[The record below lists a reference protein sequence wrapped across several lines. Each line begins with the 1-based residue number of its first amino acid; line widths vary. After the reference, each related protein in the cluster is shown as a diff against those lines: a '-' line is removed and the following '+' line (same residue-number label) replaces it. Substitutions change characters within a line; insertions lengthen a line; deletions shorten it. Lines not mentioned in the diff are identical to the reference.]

1 MDIKYKSEY
10 EFLDMS
16 GLDDRTKCEI
26 IVVLN
31 SGTATEVL
39 QLPWDTGETEYYG
52 AEVISEA
59 LDTNRSWQ
67 TYDPEQSQMSYEG
80 EMVTSGAAVMARMPQ
95 IDMPYAHTH
104 RQMMT
109 PVYTGM
115 VLTQPNMYEMGPEFS
130 TQTYMQGMGFP
141 HPLYLQETEIHEVPL
156 GRENRRRGHHR
167 GRGSK
172 RDASSR
178 YMDSGNEI
186 GPAYHSAQAQYHRMQ
201 RNMCSPT
208 IYYQTEHSNP
218 QRQRSYYPSTTL
230 YSPSSQHP
238 VYNQVSQHPGAGTQ
252 YTQHNSTTPASR
264 SRPELAK
271 SSVQKEDPVPRP
283 NASNYGPPPLS
294 IQKKPEPINSP
305 QTNIDCVT
313 TVIVNNSASKQ
324 KLDNSVAT
332 DSVSSS
338 NNSFNNSNNNNC
350 SSSTI
355 SSINSRYSN
364 NNKTINNNN
373 INNNKVP
380 PVNMTIEHNIVA
392 TVNKSCELSEKTD
405 VPYVNINS
413 SIQVKQKTE
422 NNVEFRKETVS
433 LNQTNVPK
441 TTVKPEPVAKIDE
454 PQEES
459 VKISVQAVEK
469 QKESVPTPQLLIT
482 PVTRAAPES
491 SPSWASILK
500 KTNNEPFPSGITNG
514 KPTARICPMCV
525 DVASDCEAT
534 LKTNFS
540 PNEAPGTRQLHGKPR
555 AFPALEP
562 INHATTASNRT
573 EVQKEC
579 NNSSNKFNDLDAFK
593 TGEFLSKY
601 QMKKQTVSLLPRG
614 LINRNNYCYINSI
627 LQALLAC
634 PPFYN
639 LLMAMPY
646 SKNTARNST
655 SNNLITNMIRFVHEF
670 SPLAAGARLPRKDKT
685 HKCADETVVNV
696 QSGIA
701 FEPTYVYTMLKNTSC
716 ASVFSVEGRQEDAEE
731 FLSCLLNGISDEML
745 EMMKLGSNETTPTTT
760 ENEFLQTNQGD
771 QEEWKIMGPKNKGSI
786 TRCTEFG
793 RTPLSDIFRG
803 QLRYRVSR
811 AGEQPTDNVQ
821 PFFTL
826 QLDIEKAESVKG
838 ALEILVGRDQLEGM
852 TCSKTKREIEAWK
865 QVTLEELPVILILH
879 LKWFDYKL
887 DGCSKILKSVEF
899 PIDLKIDSKILSSNA
914 SKKLSPKQ
922 KQYKLFAV
930 TYHDGKEATK
940 GHYVTDAFHVGYG
953 GWVRYDDSSLRG
965 VSERNVLNPLPPR
978 VPYLLYYRRLDT
990 IGNNQLNNDR
1000 IR

>member
-95 IDMPYAHTH
+95 MDMPYAHTH

-238 VYNQVSQHPGAGTQ
+238 VYNQVSQHPGAGAQ

-294 IQKKPEPINSP
+294 IQKKPEPINPP

-324 KLDNSVAT
+324 KLDNIVAT

-373 INNNKVP
+373 NNNKVP

-422 NNVEFRKETVS
+422 NNVEFRKDTVS

-459 VKISVQAVEK
+459 IKISVQAVEK
-469 QKESVPTPQLLIT
+469 QKDSVPTPQLLIT

-562 INHATTASNRT
+562 VNHATTASNRT

-601 QMKKQTVSLLPRG
+601 QMRKQTVSLLPRG